1 MDVHCSLVSYG
12 RNKQISQ
19 QFWRSLLLFLSESRH
34 IIHIWSSE
42 TTVFNHFSVICSMIL
57 IMQFYFRFRFIVL
70 FLFIWFLWDCHSSVF
85 FIFTI
90 FSPLHSMLR
99 CMEYEFPLF
108 VVLRLC
114 HWSIFYQISNFIV
127 RKPLAFLIYF
137 QQNHC
142 TNSRQSHSTHH
153 RSVKTT
159 FTSIRVFSITSVK
172 PLIKENREGGLWV
185 YWLWA
190 LHWL

>member
-12 RNKQISQ
+12 LNKQISQ

-85 FIFTI
+85 F
-90 FSPLHSMLR
+90 
-99 CMEYEFPLF
+99 Y
-108 VVLRLC
+108 
-114 HWSIFYQISNFIV
+114 FYDFLTLTFHATLYGIWISAIC
-127 RKPLAFLIYF
+127 RPSAMSLIYF
-137 QQNHC
+137 LSNLKFYCKETVGFLDILPTEPLHQQQ
-142 TNSRQSHSTHH
+142 TIPFNSSQKRENDLHKHSSLFHN
-153 RSVKTT
+153 
-159 FTSIRVFSITSVK
+159 FC
-172 PLIKENREGGLWV
+172 
-185 YWLWA
+185 
-190 LHWL
+190 